1 MNREF
6 AAIESWTNTFRQYG
20 PVPVTGIGD
29 DCAVLDSSAQSQL
42 LVSTDSM
49 LEGVH
54 FDLAYFPL
62 VHLGYK
68 SVVAAVSD
76 IYAMNGRPEYILV
89 SINVP
94 ASWPPTRIQE
104 IYEGI
109 EHACKA
115 CQLTLVGGDTTL
127 SKAGLGINV
136 TVLGKPGNSPVVTRS
151 GAKPTDLI
159 CVTSDLGSAYA
170 GFLLL
175 EQEKEVLSQNPEASH
190 RLDEFQYLV
199 ERFLK
204 PEPTLGFLE
213 QLEQS
218 GIHPTSMIDIS
229 DGLAN
234 EVLHLCKH
242 SQTGAV
248 VYLNK
253 LPIDFKTIDY
263 ANEVQQPPESFALY
277 GGEDYQLLFTVP
289 LASYEA
295 VRKLDG
301 ITVIGKMVDASQ
313 GIHVSDSQ
321 GNLAELKPLGWDH
334 FKTV

>member
-1 MNREF
+1 MNSEF
-6 AAIESWTNTFRQYG
+6 AAIESWTNTFRQFG
-20 PVPVTGIGD
+20 PQPLTGIGD
-29 DCAVLDSSAQSQL
+29 DCAVLDMSAQKQL
-42 LVSTDSM
+42 LVSSDSM

-76 IYAMNGRPEYILV
+76 IYAMNGQPEYILV

-94 ASWPPTRIQE
+94 THWAPTRILE
-104 IYEGI
+104 IYDGI
-109 EHACKA
+109 EHACRV
-115 CQLTLVGGDTTL
+115 CSLTLVGGDTTL
-127 SKAGLGINV
+127 SKSGLGIHV
-136 TVLGKPGNSPVVTRS
+136 TVLGKPGNGPVVFRA
-151 GAKPTDLI
+151 GANPTDLI
-159 CVTSDLGSAYA
+159 CVTADLGSAYA

-175 EQEKEVLSQNPEASH
+175 EQEKEVLGQNPEATH
-190 RLDEFQYLV
+190 KLDEYQFLV

-204 PEPTLGFLE
+204 PEPTVSYLDVLHHAGV
-213 QLEQS
+213 Q
-218 GIHPTSMIDIS
+218 PTSMIDIS

-234 EVLHLCKH
+234 EVNHLCKQ
-242 SQTGAV
+242 SGTGAV
-248 VYLNK
+248 IYLNK

-289 LASYEA
+289 LSSYEI

-301 ITVIGKMVDASQ
+301 ITVIGKMVDASE
-313 GIHVSDSQ
+313 GIHVADSQ

-334 FKTV
+334 FKNI